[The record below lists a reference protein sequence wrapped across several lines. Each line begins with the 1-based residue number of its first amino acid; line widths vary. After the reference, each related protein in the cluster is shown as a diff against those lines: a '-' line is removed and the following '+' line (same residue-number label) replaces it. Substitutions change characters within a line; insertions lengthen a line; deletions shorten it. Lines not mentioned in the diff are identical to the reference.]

1 MAHEPTRS
9 VVTEETQ
16 RAATQIVITLVG
28 GVLLVNSI
36 LARWIFEHS
45 FYAATLAVS
54 AAIFLGIP
62 LVVQAVKDLIDGRTR
77 MNELVALA
85 FLAALAQ
92 GTAGHMSDASDPV
105 GQYQVAAA
113 IAFFM
118 LLSTLIENRTALGAR
133 ASIESLIR
141 ITPTRAFRIGTDGT
155 EQEVEAKDLQPGDV
169 VRVRPGD
176 NIPGDG
182 IVLSGASTVNQAT
195 ITGESLPVDKAEN
208 DEVFGGTINMT
219 GALEVRI
226 TKAGTDTTLGRVQDL
241 ILRAEL
247 SRIPLARLVDQYA
260 KWYTPTVLMLAGVV
274 LFFTRNLDT
283 AIGVLVAACPYA
295 LVLATPT
302 AMVAALSAA
311 ARLGVLIK
319 NVIDL
324 ETARNLTAIV
334 FDKTGTLTTGTL
346 SVTRLGPAPGV
357 DGAELLRTAAQAEQN
372 SRHPVARA
380 VIEVA
385 RRARVDLGHVTDFE
399 EVSGRGVR
407 AVTDGTEILVGRASW
422 MEERGICLT
431 GLTTEDAEG
440 LSLLYVCRGGKPLG
454 WIGLE
459 DKTRPEA
466 AKAMDHL
473 RELGIKQLIMVT
485 GDRASV
491 AKRVAAEM
499 HCTDL
504 RAEVLPAQ
512 KLELVNELKQRGH
525 LVCVV
530 GDGVNDAP
538 ALAAG
543 HISVAMGA
551 AGSDVAIHSAR
562 IALMNDRLNR
572 IPFLI
577 RLSRRTM
584 RVLGQNL
591 GFGILFIVL
600 LELAIILGWVGALG
614 AAFLQ
619 MVGSIVVVFNSARLV
634 REGEDLEEPVTATPV
649 RSHDPVTA

>member
-1 MAHEPTRS
+1 M
-9 VVTEETQ
+9 
-16 RAATQIVITLVG
+16 
-28 GVLLVNSI
+28 
-36 LARWIFEHS
+36 
-45 FYAATLAVS
+45 
-54 AAIFLGIP
+54 
-62 LVVQAVKDLIDGRTR
+62 
-77 MNELVALA
+77 
-85 FLAALAQ
+85 
-92 GTAGHMSDASDPV
+92 
-105 GQYQVAAA
+105 
-113 IAFFM
+113 
-118 LLSTLIENRTALGAR
+118 
-133 ASIESLIR
+133 
-141 ITPTRAFRIGTDGT
+141 
-155 EQEVEAKDLQPGDV
+155 
-169 VRVRPGD
+169 
-176 NIPGDG
+176 
-182 IVLSGASTVNQAT
+182 
-195 ITGESLPVDKAEN
+195 
-208 DEVFGGTINMT
+208 
-219 GALEVRI
+219 
-226 TKAGTDTTLGRVQDL
+226 
-241 ILRAEL
+241 ILRAEQ

-283 AIGVLVAACPYA
+283 AIGILVAACPYA

-324 ETARNLTAIV
+324 ETARHLTAIV

-357 DGAELLRTAAQAEQN
+357 DGAELLRAAAQAEQH

-380 VIEVA
+380 VVEVA
-385 RRARVDLGHVTDFE
+385 RRARIDLGNVGGFE
-399 EVSGRGVR
+399 EFSGRGVR
-407 AVTDGTEILVGRASW
+407 ALADGVEILVGRASW
-422 MEERGICLT
+422 MEERGIDLK
-431 GLTTEDAEG
+431 GLATDDAEG
-440 LSLLYVCRGGKPLG
+440 LSLLFVCRDGKPLG

-466 AKAMDHL
+466 AQALDRL
-473 RELGIKQLIMVT
+473 RELGLKQLIMVT
-485 GDRASV
+485 GDRLSV

-512 KLELVNELKQRGH
+512 KLELVDELKQRGH

-543 HISVAMGA
+543 NISVAMGA

-600 LELAIILGWVGALG
+600 LELTIILGWVGALE

-634 REGEDLEEPVTATPV
+634 REGEDLEEPVAATPV
-649 RSHDPVTA
+649 RSHEPATA